1 MTRASNKALGLAVLL
16 SRSPPLR
23 RRLPWLP
30 IITER
35 EAPLLS
41 SPGLVRWS
49 CRSVIGSPP
58 LRAPTPCPRAVA
70 DIEYALSLAA
80 FSSACAVGNP
90 RWWAGSASSGQG
102 RRRSGLYHLRKALDL
117 SSHLIRISLLPRV
130 ESTAQIF
137 WLHEVD
143 DQSTV

>member
-1 MTRASNKALGLAVLL
+1 MELQSGSHEPALKV
-16 SRSPPLR
+16 
-23 RRLPWLP
+23 
-30 IITER
+30 
-35 EAPLLS
+35 EA
-41 SPGLVRWS
+41 
-49 CRSVIGSPP
+49 
-58 LRAPTPCPRAVA
+58 AKQHCPRAVA

-137 WLHEVD
+137 GFTKPTINPPFSFFEGALLGGCLC
-143 DQSTV
+143 